1 MNYLNIENA
10 LKKVT
15 GDIDK
20 YNQTAS
26 IFERI
31 LNDQNLSNAKKAD
44 EISKIIVQGIK
55 YEK

>member
-44 EISKIIVQGIK
+44 ESSKIIVQGIK